1 MGAAREHGAGTERVR
16 TRYVRVHSPASFSLI
31 LGLYSALAL
40 PYLVWRSTVINWD
53 VWFAPALYAAE
64 FYGVLSTALFLWI
77 TRVITVPRHRPVRR
91 WSAVDAFICTCN
103 EPMPVLEAT
112 VRGALAVRGIRDVLV
127 LDDGN
132 RDEVRRM
139 AGALG
144 ACYFART
151 TNTHAKA
158 GNLNHGLAQ
167 SDAEFLLLLDADHV
181 PSPHFL
187 ERTLGHLDD
196 PAVAFVQTPQTY
208 HNRDTF
214 LFRLGRRGSWSEQGM
229 FYRCIQPAKNDSN
242 SAFFVGTSAVM
253 RRAALDSIDGFA
265 TGTAT
270 EDIHTSLRLHAH
282 GWRSVFVPE
291 ALAYGLEAENLKE
304 FYRQRRRWAA
314 GSLGLLLR
322 SRDSPL
328 CARGLSPAQRL
339 SYLSATIAHAQGP
352 QRMIFFLTP
361 VLCVVTLSAPVTARL
376 PTFLA
381 LAGGYTA
388 LGILATA
395 RFSRGTYHLVYTES
409 YALANAIAQC
419 AALTGIIRIDKKFS
433 VSRKSVSRGES
444 TWVKSLLVAL
454 AAVAGI
460 GALYSV
466 ARLSLGPPPDRG
478 PLLGVCAVM
487 FALTFA
493 LLANF
498 LLYLR
503 RYERRVL
510 DRPLTTRTAHAAPA
524 RPVALRDPLPL
535 PPAEAELVAL
545 APRRTEILT
554 APALASPPGS
564 SA

>member
-1 MGAAREHGAGTERVR
+1 MGAAREHGPGTERVR
-16 TRYVRVHSPASFSLI
+16 TRYVRVRSPASFSL
-31 LGLYSALAL
+31 LLALYSTLAL

-53 VWFAPALYAAE
+53 VWFAPVLYAAE
-64 FYGVLSTALFLWI
+64 FYGVLSTGLFLWM
-77 TRVITVPRHRPVRR
+77 TRVINLPRHRPARR
-91 WSAVDAFICTCN
+91 DSAVDAFICTCN
-103 EPMPVLEAT
+103 EPLTVLGPT
-112 VRGALAVRGIRDVLV
+112 VRGACAVRGIRDVLV

-132 RDEVRRM
+132 RPDVRRM
-139 AGALG
+139 ANALG
-144 ACYFART
+144 ARYFART

-158 GNLNHGLAQ
+158 GNLNHGLAH

-181 PSPHFL
+181 PSPNFL

-229 FYRCIQPAKNDSN
+229 FYRCIQPAKNGTN

-270 EDIHTSLRLHAH
+270 EDIHTSLRLHAR

-328 CARGLSPAQRL
+328 CARGLSTVQRL
-339 SYLSATIAHAQGP
+339 SYLSATLAHAQGP

-361 VLCVVTLSAPVTARL
+361 VLCVTTLSAPVTAGL

-381 LAGGYTA
+381 IAGGYTA
-388 LGILATA
+388 LGIFATA
-395 RFSRGTYHLVYTES
+395 RFSRGTYHLVYTEC

-419 AALTGIIRIDKKFS
+419 AALSGVIRVDKKFS
-433 VSRKSVSRGES
+433 VSRKSVQRGES
-444 TWVKSLLVAL
+444 TWVKSLLLGLTAL
-454 AAVAGI
+454 AGAGAV
-460 GALYSV
+460 YSA
-466 ARLSLGPPPDRG
+466 ARLALGPPADTA
-478 PLLGVCAVM
+478 PLLAVCGVM

-493 LLANF
+493 MLTNF

-503 RYERRVL
+503 RYERRPALVL
-510 DRPLTTRTAHAAPA
+510 PMTSRPAPA
-524 RPVALRDPLPL
+524 PVPARAVIDHALV
-535 PPAEAELVAL
+535 EAEYVGPS
-545 APRRTEILT
+545 PRRSEILA
-554 APALASPPGS
+554 APALAAPPGS
-564 SA
+564 TV